1 MTTKI
6 QKQIE
11 DIIEEKVCIS
21 EMTTMINRFIKALKS
36 LSMSPNELKIVL
48 DLLEEIDGKPR
59 IELVDRLIIFNEFAN
74 KLSIKL
80 IKGLKNCV
88 FNTAEYISRGKTC

>member
-21 EMTTMINRFIKALKS
+21 EMTTMINRFIKGLKS

-80 IKGLKNCV
+80 IKGLKN
-88 FNTAEYISRGKTC
+88 